1 MPRSL
6 DWKRAE
12 DLVLGTLLLLP
23 ALPLMLFI
31 AIAIKL
37 DSPGPVLFRQTRLG
51 FNKSPFVILKFRTT
65 SYVVGPE
72 RNILQAYRRVTQVGR
87 LLRRTSLDELPQLIN
102 VLKGEMSLVGPR
114 PLPALYSE
122 LYEARIAGYAARY
135 RVPPGMTG
143 WAEVNGF
150 RGVTTLEKMQGR
162 IDYDLAYIA
171 RQSLLFDFWILLL
184 TVGAA

>member
-1 MPRSL
+1 
-6 DWKRAE
+6 
-12 DLVLGTLLLLP
+12 
-23 ALPLMLFI
+23 
-31 AIAIKL
+31 
-37 DSPGPVLFRQTRLG
+37 
-51 FNKSPFVILKFRTT
+51 VILKFRTI

-72 RNILQAYRRVTQVGR
+72 RNTLQAYRRHPRVTQVGR
-87 LLRRTSLDELPQLIN
+87 FLRRTSLDELPQLLN

-114 PLPALYSE
+114 PLPALHSE
-122 LYEARIAGYAARY
+122 LYEAQIAGYAARY

-150 RGVTTLEKMQGR
+150 RGVTTLKEIQCR

-184 TVGAA
+184 TVGAAWRGRNAY